1 MLFTSFV
8 VEKHWHAD
16 GHSYLA
22 PLTPGD
28 KMRHNTSKYI
38 IPILPILAVFA
49 VYLRT
54 DCPTIYLGDS
64 AELSAAAFALG
75 IPHGSGY
82 PLYVLVGK
90 LFCLIPLGDVG
101 FRMNL
106 VSNFFAL
113 MTILLVYASILRIT
127 RSMLSAFAGACIMAF
142 IPAFWSQT
150 IVAEVYTLHTFFVAL
165 LIWMLLWW
173 DEKREPYILVLFA
186 LATGASF
193 GNHMQT
199 VMLAPA
205 VFFLVLAFDKKA
217 LLAPKA
223 FLILTVFFLLPL
235 LVYLYLPIRTGA
247 GAAIHWGDPDTL
259 NRFLA
264 HVTGK
269 THRRGYVL
277 NKAPAEYLIR
287 AKETLYFVWLQFG
300 VVLLLALW
308 GWMRLKRRRW
318 QVFFLLVV
326 LFDFAYT
333 IFLNT
338 ISLEITV
345 FTLPTCVVLAILI
358 GVGMAEVLEGCRR
371 IPGIGPGMQNA
382 VRAAFCLMPV
392 AFLLF
397 YFQPH
402 DYSRNYTASEHA
414 TNIFR
419 TMGPGSTLF
428 VEADN
433 NAFPVAYGRI
443 VEQERPD
450 VKVYDRFNIIFK
462 MPYVGKARKPFV
474 GEWKEYRDF
483 LERHIIEKAGPS
495 GVFYSIFEPASVS
508 LPEGYAL
515 VPYGVLYQVMRGDGS
530 SHRFKVK
537 NVFRYYATESY
548 YDTFE
553 RDFHSREICSN
564 FFYGYG
570 VFVFMTGNRELGL
583 RYMRRASRIGYDDTA
598 VHSAIGTFLTREG
611 LFEEARLELQKM
623 SMYYDDLS
631 IVHNNWGYFYHKKG
645 EFEKAVQR
653 FRKAVALKP
662 KRFAYYNNLGFSLY
676 EAGKKE
682 EALRVFQKSLE
693 IKKGQQDIQR
703 FIREHLQDR
712 TDE

>member
-1 MLFTSFV
+1 MLFVSFV
-8 VEKHWHAD
+8 VNKDWHAEGPFCLVPYMPD
-16 GHSYLA
+16 D
-22 PLTPGD
+22 T
-28 KMRHNTSKYI
+28 MRDNTAKYI
-38 IPILPILAVFA
+38 IPILTILAVFA

-54 DCPTIYLGDS
+54 DCPTMYLGDS
-64 AELSAAAFALG
+64 PELSAAAFSLG

-82 PLYVLVGK
+82 PLYALIGK
-90 LFCLIPLGDVG
+90 LFCLIPLGNVG

-106 VSNFFAL
+106 MSNFFAL
-113 MTILLVYASILRIT
+113 MTILLVYACILRIT
-127 RSMLSAFAGACIMAF
+127 RSMLSALAGACIMAF
-142 IPAFWSQT
+142 IPALWSQT

-165 LIWMLLWW
+165 LIWILLWW
-173 DEKREPYILVLFA
+173 DVTRQPYVLVLFA

-193 GNHMQT
+193 ANHMQT
-199 VMLAPA
+199 VMLAPP
-205 VFFLVLAFDKKA
+205 VFFLILASDKKA
-217 LLAPKA
+217 LLSPKA

-235 LVYLYLPIRTGA
+235 LVYLYLPIRTGE

-259 NRFLA
+259 GRFLA
-264 HVTGK
+264 HVTGR
-269 THRRGYVL
+269 THRKGYVL

-287 AKETLYFVWLQFG
+287 AKEALYFVWLQFG

-308 GWMRLKRRRW
+308 GWVRLKRRRW
-318 QVFFLLVV
+318 QVFFVLVV
-326 LFDFAYT
+326 LFDFSYT

-338 ISLEITV
+338 ISLEITI

-371 IPGIGPGMQNA
+371 IPSIGPGMQKA

-392 AFLLF
+392 PFLLF
-397 YFQPH
+397 NFKPQ

-414 TNIFR
+414 INIFR
-419 TMGPGSTLF
+419 TMGLGSTLF

-433 NAFPVAYGRI
+433 NAFPVAYARI

-450 VKVYDRFNIIFK
+450 VNVYDRFNIIFK
-462 MPYVGKARKPFV
+462 MPHVGKGRKPFV
-474 GEWKEYRDF
+474 GNWKEYRDY
-483 LERHIIEKAGPS
+483 LERIIMEKETPS

-508 LPEGYAL
+508 LPEGYTL
-515 VPYGVLYQVMRGDGS
+515 VPNGILYQVRRNEVPS
-530 SHRFKVK
+530 RPFKLE
-537 NVFRYYATESY
+537 NMFRYYATESF

-564 FFYGYG
+564 FFYRYG
-570 VFVFMTGNRELGL
+570 VFVFMTGHRELGL
-583 RYMRRASRIGYDDTA
+583 RYMKMASRIGYDDTA
-598 VHSAIGTFLTREG
+598 VHSAIGTFLTEEG

-645 EFEKAVQR
+645 EYEKAIQR

-662 KRFAYYNNLGFSLY
+662 KQFAYYNNLGFSLY

-682 EALRVFQKSLE
+682 EALRVFRKSLE
-693 IKKGQQDIQR
+693 IKKGQKDIQR
-703 FIREHLQDR
+703 FIREHFQGKGD
-712 TDE
+712 